1 MELEDLKNRSMR
13 STLIFENIREEYHE
27 TWQGT
32 CKTLTH
38 FIISE
43 LNMPYSCDD
52 IDLMISRA
60 HRDAEN
66 QEDLEK
72 HQRKIIKTPDQFL
85 CKLPTGES
93 QKRLGTRS

>member
-1 MELEDLKNRSMR
+1 
-13 STLIFENIREEYHE
+13 
-27 TWQGT
+27 
-32 CKTLTH
+32 
-38 FIISE
+38 
-43 LNMPYSCDD
+43 MPYSCDD

-72 HQRKIIKTPDQFL
+72 HQRKIIKAPDQFF